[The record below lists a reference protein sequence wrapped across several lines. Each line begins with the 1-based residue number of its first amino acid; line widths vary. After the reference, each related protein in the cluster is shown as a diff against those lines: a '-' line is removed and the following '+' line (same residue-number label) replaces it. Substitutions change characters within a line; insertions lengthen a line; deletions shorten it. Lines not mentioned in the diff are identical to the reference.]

1 MATQQLK
8 SSITLGLRFITYLV
22 GHTITFRFT
31 AAAQPRTTEMPCL
44 NGSRLDAQLAAAA
57 LTLLV
62 LLCAC
67 ARGADAGRK
76 HSSSPPPPPGPP
88 KEICGRTIVVT
99 EVFNPAGWVTPA
111 GINFTIQDLS
121 PLFGYQLGFTDDAFL
136 GSGTSNLSDPVGKVT
151 SVCYYQ
157 NPVTSYCT
165 TTLSFGS
172 FGDITSVGFFIDRT
186 GAKFTNA
193 IVGGTGIFTGAQ
205 GTASIDILRGGESWS
220 ITIGLL
226 KAPKCT

>member
-1 MATQQLK
+1 
-8 SSITLGLRFITYLV
+8 
-22 GHTITFRFT
+22 
-31 AAAQPRTTEMPCL
+31 MPCL

-99 EVFNPAGWVTPA
+99 ELFNQDNLVTPA
-111 GINFTIQDLS
+111 GIDISSMTDLS
-121 PLFGYQLGFTDDAFL
+121 SFVGYQLGYVDDMFL
-136 GSGTSNLSDPVGKVT
+136 GSSASNLSTPVGTVT
-151 SVCYYQ
+151 SICYFLSTV
-157 NPVTSYCT
+157 NNYCT
-165 TTLSFGS
+165 STLSFGS
-172 FGDITSVGFFIDRT
+172 FGDITFVGPFNDVSGNGFQ
-186 GAKFTNA
+186 NA
-193 IVGGTGIFTGAQ
+193 IAGGTGIFTGAQ
-205 GTASIDILRGGESWS
+205 GSVTINVLNGGQAWL
-220 ITIGLL
+220 TTVGLL